1 MDFLKKS
8 EVIKAI
14 ERKNPDFIPG
24 YYNWFAKETYL
35 EYGKDLLKLQNNY
48 VNDLIFFYYALPEN
62 FIESEEG
69 KDEFYICDTD
79 KPDVFRKSSG
89 LQYDWLKIEKLI
101 SNFPSPYTKDRF
113 SSAKILRKKYSNNYI
128 AGRLQAAFFERM
140 ASLRGEDFP
149 NDLYLE
155 RIKVE
160 KLGWMIC
167 DFFCD
172 IVDGFSKVKMDGI
185 FFSDDLGL
193 PTSVAFDPA
202 LFRKIFKPWYKK
214 LFEKIKQK
222 NMHIM
227 MQNCGCLWEIIP
239 DLIDC
244 GLDVLHFQPSIMNIK
259 RLVKEF
265 GKDLTFF
272 GGIDIKNFL
281 SKSTPEQVTSGIL
294 EIFKIMD
301 RKNGGFIS
309 GPSNL
314 IMPDT
319 PFENIAAMLD
329 AMKKFSDRKFLEKVK
344 FFDYFNQKSF
354 INN

>member
-1 MDFLKKS
+1 MDFLKKR

-24 YYNWFAKETYL
+24 CYSWFAKETYSK
-35 EYGKDLLKLQNNY
+35 YGKDLIKVQGNY
-48 VNDLIFFYYALPEN
+48 IDDLIFFDYTLPEN

-69 KDEFYICDTD
+69 KDEFYICCAD
-79 KPDVFRKSSG
+79 KPDVFRKLSN
-89 LQYDWLKIEKLI
+89 LQHDWLKIEKLI
-101 SNFPSPYTKDRF
+101 SNSPDPYSKDSF
-113 SSAKILRKKYSNNYI
+113 NSVKILRKKYPDSYL
-128 AGRLQAAFFERM
+128 AGCWHATFFERLT
-140 ASLRGEDFP
+140 SLRGEDFL

-155 RIKVE
+155 RTEVE
-160 KLGWMIC
+160 KLGWMLC

-172 IVDGFSKVKMDGI
+172 IVDCFSEVKMDGI

-222 NMHIM
+222 NMHVM
-227 MQNCGCLWEIIP
+227 MHSCGCLWEIIP

-244 GLDVLHFQPSIMNIK
+244 GLDVLHFQPSVMDIK

-272 GGIDIKNFL
+272 GGIDVNNFL

-294 EIFKIMD
+294 EMFKIMD
-301 RKNGGFIS
+301 RKNCGFIS

-319 PFENIAAMLD
+319 PFENIVAMLD
-329 AMKKFSDRKFLEKVK
+329 AMKKFSDRDFLNKVK